1 MIEPI
6 MYFGIGF
13 LIAALFGLVVI
24 PLVHG
29 RAVRLTMRRL
39 EAATPL
45 SMAEIHADKD
55 QLRAEFAMSTRRLEM
70 SVEQLKTK
78 TTSQLAEL
86 GKKGD
91 AINRLKM
98 ELGEKTA
105 TIFALE
111 ARDKALRDQ
120 LRATEDEVAT
130 KTSVMHDAERTLSD
144 KQAEL
149 AKLVGALD
157 ERSSLADAQKIEI
170 VALKTQVDALKD
182 RLDRGRQRTQG
193 GGRPPRFRAGRAQGG
208 DAGAQRGAR
217 QGRKPRPPRRRTRAA
232 LVAQTTEAEILGR
245 RAQDLENRLG
255 EQSRLLNESEFE
267 LKQLRGE
274 IETARKTEGDLRT
287 AIAEI
292 DGRASSATQ
301 KLKAENAQ
309 LQAELERTKDERDR
323 LARDLGSM
331 KRETEEIWASERV
344 ENALLRERIN
354 DVAAEVARLASA
366 LEGPNSP
373 IDAIL
378 AAETARD
385 RGGNGTMAV
394 HGDGRSP
401 RRRRQRQSRRPH
413 PRAAKPC
420 LAPAAR
426 RRPEKPEL
434 GFCRRLRLTPLEAT
448 PLYRPAV
455 TGRAVSSAGER
466 SLHTGEV
473 VGSIPTAPTSSLLC
487 ALTEG
492 AAS

>member
-13 LIAALFGLVVI
+13 LVAALVGLVVV

-45 SMAEIHADKD
+45 SMAEIQADKD

-70 SVEQLKTK
+70 SVDQLKTK

-120 LRATEDEVAT
+120 LRATEQEVTA
-130 KTSVMHDAERTLSD
+130 KTGIMHDAERTLSD
-144 KQAEL
+144 KEAEL
-149 AKLVGALD
+149 AKLVDTLD
-157 ERSSLADAQKIEI
+157 ERSTLADSQKIEI
-170 VALKTQVDALKD
+170 IALKTQVEALKERLTGAGNDLKAVED
-182 RLDRGRQRTQG
+182 RRDAERVELKHATQELAEERGRVENL
-193 GGRPPRFRAGRAQGG
+193 GRRVAELEQ
-208 DAGAQRGAR
+208 Q
-217 QGRKPRPPRRRTRAA
+217 

-255 EQSRLLNESEFE
+255 EQSRLLNQSEFE
-267 LKQLRGE
+267 LTQLREE
-274 IETARKTEGDLRT
+274 IGVARKTESDLRT
-287 AIAEI
+287 AIAEL
-292 DGRASSATQ
+292 DGRSSSATE
-301 KLKAENAQ
+301 KLKAEKGQ
-309 LQAELERTKDERDR
+309 LQSELGRTTDERDR
-323 LARDLGSM
+323 LARDLGNM
-331 KRETEEIWASERV
+331 KREAEETWASERV

-378 AAETARD
+378 AAETVRD
-385 RGGNGTMAV
+385 R
-394 HGDGRSP
+394 
-401 RRRRQRQSRRPH
+401 
-413 PRAAKPC
+413 
-420 LAPAAR
+420 
-426 RRPEKPEL
+426 
-434 GFCRRLRLTPLEAT
+434 
-448 PLYRPAV
+448 
-455 TGRAVSSAGER
+455 VSSGTAAGNDDADFSAAPSTNGDLADR
-466 SLHTGEV
+466 IRALQSHASRV
-473 VGSIPTAPTSSLLC
+473 PHSDKPTSHN
-487 ALTEG
+487 
-492 AAS
+492 

>member
-6 MYFGIGF
+6 MFFGVGF
-13 LIAALFGLVVI
+13 LVAALIGLVVI

-45 SMAEIHADKD
+45 SMAEIQADKD

-70 SVEQLKTK
+70 SVDHLKTRS
-78 TTSQLAEL
+78 TGQLAEL

-91 AINRLKM
+91 AINRLKL

-120 LRATEDEVAT
+120 LRATEEEYAV
-130 KTSVMHDAERTLSD
+130 KTSAMLDAQRALSD
-144 KQAEL
+144 KESEL
-149 AKLVGALD
+149 SKFVGELD
-157 ERSSLADAQKIEI
+157 DRSSVADSQKVEI
-170 VALKTQVDALKD
+170 VALRTQVEALKD
-182 RLDRGRQRTQG
+182 RLDSAGNDLKAVEDRRDSERVELKAATQELGEERGKVENL
-193 GGRPPRFRAGRAQGG
+193 GRRVSELEQ
-208 DAGAQRGAR
+208 
-217 QGRKPRPPRRRTRAA
+217 A

-245 RAQDLENRLG
+245 RAQDLETRLG

-274 IETARKTEGDLRT
+274 FETTRKSEGDLRT

-292 DGRASSATQ
+292 DSRSSSATEKLRAENAQ
-301 KLKAENAQ
+301 LKAENA
-309 LQAELERTKDERDR
+309 RTKDERDR
-323 LARDLGSM
+323 FARELGNM
-331 KRETEEIWASERV
+331 KRETEETWASERV

-378 AAETARD
+378 AAETTRD
-385 RGGNGTMAV
+385 RASNGNVATRDEAAFSEAGSSNGNLADRIRALQTHASRV
-394 HGDGRSP
+394 PHGDDP
-401 RRRRQRQSRRPH
+401 KSRN
-413 PRAAKPC
+413 
-420 LAPAAR
+420 
-426 RRPEKPEL
+426 
-434 GFCRRLRLTPLEAT
+434 
-448 PLYRPAV
+448 
-455 TGRAVSSAGER
+455 
-466 SLHTGEV
+466 
-473 VGSIPTAPTSSLLC
+473 
-487 ALTEG
+487 
-492 AAS
+492 

>member
-6 MYFGIGF
+6 MFFGIGF
-13 LIAALFGLVVI
+13 LVAALIGIVVI

-45 SMAEIHADKD
+45 SMAEIQADKD

-78 TTSQLAEL
+78 STSQLAEL

-91 AINRLKM
+91 AINRLKI

-120 LRATEDEVAT
+120 LRGTEEEFAV
-130 KTSVMHDAERTLSD
+130 KTSAMHDAERALSD
-144 KQAEL
+144 KEAEL
-149 AKLVGALD
+149 AKLMGDLD
-157 ERSSLADAQKIEI
+157 ERSSQADAQKVDI

-182 RLDRGRQRTQG
+182 RLDGAGNELKAVEDRRDSERVELKAATQELNEERGKVENLG
-193 GGRPPRFRAGRAQGG
+193 
-208 DAGAQRGAR
+208 
-217 QGRKPRPPRRRTRAA
+217 RRTSELEQQ

-245 RAQDLENRLG
+245 RAQDMENRLG

-267 LKQLRGE
+267 LKSLRGD
-274 IETARKTEGDLRT
+274 IEAARKTEGDLRA

-292 DGRASSATQ
+292 DGRSSSSSQ
-301 KLKAENAQ
+301 KLKAENAR
-309 LQAELERTKDERDR
+309 LQAELDRATDERDR
-323 LARDLGSM
+323 LARDIGTM
-331 KRETEEIWASERV
+331 KRETEESWASERV

-378 AAETARD
+378 AAETAHD
-385 RGGNGTMAV
+385 RGSNGT
-394 HGDGRSP
+394 
-401 RRRRQRQSRRPH
+401 
-413 PRAAKPC
+413 
-420 LAPAAR
+420 
-426 RRPEKPEL
+426 
-434 GFCRRLRLTPLEAT
+434 
-448 PLYRPAV
+448 PAV
-455 TGRAVSSAGER
+455 QGDIGLVDKPSTNGGNLADRIRALQS
-466 SLHTGEV
+466 H
-473 VGSIPTAPTSSLLC
+473 
-487 ALTEG
+487 
-492 AAS
+492 ASRLPHADEPKSRN

>member
-6 MYFGIGF
+6 MFFGIGF
-13 LIAALFGLVVI
+13 LVAALIGLVVI

-45 SMAEIHADKD
+45 SMAEIQADKD

-78 TTSQLAEL
+78 STSQLAEL

-91 AINRLKM
+91 AINRLKL

-105 TIFALE
+105 AIFALE
-111 ARDKALRDQ
+111 SRDKALRDQ
-120 LRATEDEVAT
+120 LRATEDEFAV
-130 KTSVMHDAERTLSD
+130 KTSAMHDAERALSD
-144 KQAEL
+144 KEAEL
-149 AKLVGALD
+149 AKLMGALD
-157 ERSSLADAQKIEI
+157 ERSSQADAQKVDI

-182 RLDRGRQRTQG
+182 RLT
-193 GGRPPRFRAGRAQGG
+193 
-208 DAGAQRGAR
+208 DAGSELKTVEDRRDSERVELKAATQELAEERGKVENL
-217 QGRKPRPPRRRTRAA
+217 GRRVSELEQA

-274 IETARKTEGDLRT
+274 IDAARKTEGDLRT

-292 DGRASSATQ
+292 DGRSSTASER
-301 KLKAENAQ
+301 LKAENAQ
-309 LQAELERTKDERDR
+309 LQSELERAKDERDR
-323 LARDLGSM
+323 FARDLGTM
-331 KRETEEIWASERV
+331 KRETEESWASERV

-378 AAETARD
+378 AAETAHD
-385 RGGNGTMAV
+385 RGGNATVAV
-394 HGDGRSP
+394 HGDVELPETASGSGNLADRI
-401 RRRRQRQSRRPH
+401 RALQTHASRLPH
-413 PRAAKPC
+413 SDDPKSRN
-420 LAPAAR
+420 
-426 RRPEKPEL
+426 
-434 GFCRRLRLTPLEAT
+434 
-448 PLYRPAV
+448 
-455 TGRAVSSAGER
+455 
-466 SLHTGEV
+466 
-473 VGSIPTAPTSSLLC
+473 
-487 ALTEG
+487 
-492 AAS
+492 